1 MDTCVQQEIRLA
13 GSFGGSVPPII
24 VASALHAI
32 VPAARSSTFMA
43 IEGRGRLT
51 GRPPK
56 WAADVV
62 DIRFRGASPAR
73 HEMILKF
80 TAPRIGEAVPHLYK
94 QRDFWRAPPPEG
106 ATSIDLLI
114 EVIKDVSV
122 ENRDSDAFD
131 QSVLRDI
138 TRFGRVFAEGGDVSV
153 ALSSNGPNEPPV
165 QITKRTIDH
174 VRSLTRSTPVPHKV
188 RVVGTLDMI
197 RASTQGFGLK
207 LDDGSEIAG
216 IYEKGEIADLQ
227 PLFRQRV
234 SVNGT
239 LVYRP
244 SGRPLRIDA
253 TYVRLADAES
263 SVWSRLP
270 APPHKH
276 LDIHQMH
283 QPQTKRSG
291 IGAIIGHW
299 PGDESDEEIAEKL
312 AMLS

>member
-1 MDTCVQQEIRLA
+1 MDRCVQKEIRLA
-13 GSFGGSVPPII
+13 GSFGGSVPPIV
-24 VASALHAI
+24 VANALHAI

-43 IEGRGRLT
+43 IEGRGRLS

-56 WAADVV
+56 WATDVA
-62 DIRFRGASPAR
+62 DIRFRGASPTLD
-73 HEMILKF
+73 EMVLKF
-80 TAPRIGEAVPHLYK
+80 LVPRIGQTVPHLYK
-94 QRDFWRAPPPEG
+94 QRDFWRAPPPEE

-114 EVIKDVSV
+114 DVIRDISI

-138 TRFGRVFAEGGDVSV
+138 ERFGKIFAEGEISV
-153 ALSSNGPNEPPV
+153 AFTGHQPNELV
-165 QITKRTIDH
+165 IEITKTTIDH
-174 VRSLTRSTPVPHKV
+174 VRSLSRSTPVSHQV

-197 RASTQGFGLK
+197 RASTQGFALK

-253 TYVRLADAES
+253 MHVKLAGSES
-263 SVWSRLP
+263 SLWSRLP
-270 APPHKH
+270 PPPHES
-276 LDIHQMH
+276 LDIYQLR
-283 QPQTKRSG
+283 QPQSKKTG
-291 IGAIIGHW
+291 FGAIIGRW
-299 PGDESDEEIAEKL
+299 PSDESDEEVAERL
-312 AMLS
+312 TTLS